1 MTNLDFDQ
9 LRSRSEFARLLG
21 VSVDTLKAMERRGEA
36 PPRIQV
42 SPKVVAYRDS
52 DIQKFL
58 SARTIDAGPRLR
70 SPPFLRQF
78 GCH

>member
-58 SARTIDAGPRLR
+58 SARTIDAA
-70 SPPFLRQF
+70 
-78 GCH
+78 

>member
-1 MTNLDFDQ
+1 LTSSAAEAN
-9 LRSRSEFARLLG
+9 SRMLG
-21 VSVDTLKAMERRGEA
+21 VSVDTVKAMEKRGEA

-58 SARTIDAGPRLR
+58 SARTIHAA
-70 SPPFLRQF
+70 
-78 GCH
+78 

>member
-1 MTNLDFDQ
+1 M
-9 LRSRSEFARLLG
+9 LG
-21 VSVDTLKAMERRGEA
+21 VSVDTVKAMEKRGEA

-58 SARTIDAGPRLR
+58 SARTIHAA
-70 SPPFLRQF
+70 
-78 GCH
+78 